1 MKVAV
6 VLGTRP
12 EAIKLAPVIEDLRRD
27 PERVTCIVVN
37 TGQHRD
43 MAIQALAAFGL
54 RPDVD
59 LGTMRAGQ
67 SLGSLTSRLFHELD
81 EFFARGHPDW
91 VLVQGDTTSAM
102 VAATTAFYHRI
113 PIGHVEAGL
122 RTYDRLMPFP
132 EEINRTFIGHVADL
146 HFAPTEGAR
155 DNLLR
160 SGVDRRS
167 ILVTGNTVVDAVHR
181 IRSRISSNARK
192 SLLDPALLSAV
203 QGKRLILITSHRRES
218 FGPGIENICRAL
230 REIVRRFEDAVIIFP
245 VHLNPK
251 VQDAVYRTLGNAE
264 RIHLLKPVGYL
275 ELMSFIERAHIVLTD
290 SGGLQEEVPSFG
302 KPILILR
309 DLTERPEVVEAGC
322 ARLVGTCTSSIVN
335 NTSELMN
342 VPQIYLRMA
351 NAGNPFGDG
360 HASERIVAR
369 LLDQRR
375 EITGNGR
382 HPQYDVY
389 L

>member
-1 MKVAV
+1 MKITV

-12 EAIKLAPVIEDLRRD
+12 EAIKLGPVIEDLRRAR
-27 PERVTCIVVN
+27 EHITCVVVS
-37 TGQHRD
+37 TGQHRE
-43 MAIQALAAFGL
+43 MATQALAAFGL
-54 RPDVD
+54 RADVD
-59 LGTMRAGQ
+59 LGTMRANQ

-81 EFFARGHPDW
+81 NFFAKDQPDW

-113 PIGHVEAGL
+113 AIGHVEAGL
-122 RTYDRLMPFP
+122 RTHDRLVPFP
-132 EEINRTFIGHVADL
+132 EEINRTFIGHVADV
-146 HFAPTEGAR
+146 HFAPTESAR

-160 SGVDRRS
+160 SGVDDRN

-181 IRSRISSNARK
+181 IRSRISRHAGD

-203 QGKRLILITSHRRES
+203 RGKRMILVTSHRRES
-218 FGPGIENICRAL
+218 LGAAIENICRAL
-230 REIVRRFEDAVIIFP
+230 GEIVRRFEDAIIVFP

-251 VQDAVYRTLGNAE
+251 VQTVVHRTLGNAE

-275 ELMSFIERAHIVLTD
+275 ELLSLIERAHIVLSD
-290 SGGLQEEVPSFG
+290 SGGLQEEAPSFG

-309 DLTERPEVVEAGC
+309 DATERPEVVQAGC
-322 ARLVGTCTSSIVN
+322 GRLVGTSTSSIIAN
-335 NTSELMN
+335 ASELMS
-342 VPQIYLRMA
+342 VPHIYFQMA

-369 LLDQRR
+369 LLYQ
-375 EITGNGR
+375 NG
-382 HPQYDVY
+382 
-389 L
+389 